1 MFAQEGAAHQALLGC
16 DLPALGSALAC
27 LIQCAPTAQI
37 TSGGRTH
44 PSSNRLD
51 SVADER
57 LGRVTGRIEA
67 S

>member
-1 MFAQEGAAHQALLGC
+1 MGFTHVISRVAL
-16 DLPALGSALAC
+16 ALAVATLAC

-51 SVADER
+51 SVVDER